1 MKSSLKKPPNSKAIQ
16 KMTLLRSGVKLVLMK
31 KSSNNLV
38 ASIKKGISGTFTFSG
53 KSNQFEFITYFIF
66 SLIVYYGSTI
76 LLFSGLDTYLQSIS
90 GPLFGIWSIF
100 CFILGISQFANAAR
114 RLEDM
119 GVNKWSL
126 LVVLIPIINLFFTLY
141 LCITPSVVKKRK
153 GKRKK

>member
-1 MKSSLKKPPNSKAIQ
+1 
-16 KMTLLRSGVKLVLMK
+16 MK

-38 ASIKKGISGTFTFSG
+38 ASINKGIRGAFTFSG

-66 SLIVYYGSTI
+66 SLIVYFGI
-76 LLFSGLDTYLQSIS
+76 TYLAFSEFLVSI
-90 GPLFGIWSIF
+90 GALPFVVWSLL
-100 CFILGISQFANAAR
+100 CFLLGISQFANGAR

-141 LCITPSVVKKRK
+141 LCITPSVAKKRK
-153 GKRKK
+153 RKRKK

>member
-1 MKSSLKKPPNSKAIQ
+1 
-16 KMTLLRSGVKLVLMK
+16 MK

-53 KSNQFEFITYFIF
+53 KSNQFEFITYFVF
-66 SLIVYYGSTI
+66 TLIVYFGITY
-76 LLFSGLDTYLQSIS
+76 LLFSGFDIYLESIVA
-90 GPLFGIWSIF
+90 PLFIIWSLL
-100 CFILGISQFANAAR
+100 CFLLGISQFANVAR

-119 GVNKWSL
+119 DVNKWSL
-126 LVVLIPIINLFFTLY
+126 LVVLIPIINLFFILY